1 LLSTHKE
8 VSVYHPTSEYL
19 VRASAPHVANENAK
33 HLGRSRTRDLAC
45 LVYRTIDQRA
55 ADSSLSLAELARLLG
70 VTQRR
75 IQCALSRDGHSFSSY
90 VRALRVTRAAAL
102 LDARDRDGQSI
113 LSIAESVGFRD
124 ISTFCRV
131 FRKATGH
138 SARQYRARSVAG
150 SVPHGGQ
157 ALQEVPSSALDA
169 ANAVGSDLSGSDRQP
184 DRDQ

>member
-8 VSVYHPTSEYL
+8 ASAYHPTTSDYIA
-19 VRASAPHVANENAK
+19 RASAAHAANENAK
-33 HLGRSRTRDLAC
+33 HLGRSRTRDLAS

-55 ADSSLSLAELARLLG
+55 ADASLSLAELARLLG

-90 VRALRVTRAAAL
+90 VRALRVARAAAL
-102 LDARDRDGQSI
+102 LEARERDGQSI

-131 FRKATGH
+131 FRKATGQ
-138 SARQYRARSVAG
+138 SARQYRARSVA
-150 SVPHGGQ
+150 SVVPQ
-157 ALQEVPSSALDA
+157 AIEATSPMPPLALDA
-169 ANAVGSDLSGSDRQP
+169 DKPLDSEL
-184 DRDQ
+184 